1 MGETIE
7 IEGLEYAVVHTKSG
21 HCDNCAFYVFNEE
34 LQRLNPCPRPA
45 RQLCIPKGCIFINN
59 MDYNIKKKNIIIEW

>member
-1 MGETIE
+1 MNTGDTIE

-45 RQLCIPKGCIFINN
+45 RQLCIPKGCIFINKSN
-59 MDYNIKKKNIIIEW
+59 EL